1 MHRNWKLHV
10 ITQSRMKSPSETL
23 RGFERFYFIH
33 VFEELTVS
41 LENSIFLWNGT
52 MWSWFHKH
60 NWSSGNRA
68 MCARPVQGVSSHYSS
83 IQTLELE
90 RTATRT
96 CTAGCFQ
103 QHSWDPACAPAP
115 PETGGSRS
123 QQAAHSTHGS
133 LTGLFI
139 FSHVVFYSKSPWHDT
154 WRSTHSDLVSNAP
167 SDQGLAA
174 QWCPLRSFSRAALG
188 KGRRRSPPLK
198 HPVNLQRFS
207 PLREA
212 RKDCAPLISTQKHSG
227 YPDSLES

>member
-1 MHRNWKLHV
+1 
-10 ITQSRMKSPSETL
+10 
-23 RGFERFYFIH
+23 
-33 VFEELTVS
+33 
-41 LENSIFLWNGT
+41 

-103 QHSWDPACAPAP
+103 PHSWDPACAPAP

-154 WRSTHSDLVSNAP
+154 WRSTHLDLVSNAP

-174 QWCPLRSFSRAALG
+174 QWCPLRSFSRAALREGEEEISAFKAPSQSTTLLPSEGSKKGLCPSHLNTEALRLSRLPG
-188 KGRRRSPPLK
+188 KLVSTGIRREVDPMKRREEAPILKLLPPK
-198 HPVNLQRFS
+198 S
-207 PLREA
+207 
-212 RKDCAPLISTQKHSG
+212 S
-227 YPDSLES
+227 

>member
-1 MHRNWKLHV
+1 
-10 ITQSRMKSPSETL
+10 
-23 RGFERFYFIH
+23 
-33 VFEELTVS
+33 
-41 LENSIFLWNGT
+41 

-68 MCARPVQGVSSHYSS
+68 VCARPVQGVSSHYSS

-90 RTATRT
+90 RTVTRT

-139 FSHVVFYSKSPWHDT
+139 FSHIFYSKSPRHDT
-154 WRSTHSDLVSNAP
+154 WHSTHSDLVTHPLIKASWLSGA
-167 SDQGLAA
+167 LYAA
-174 QWCPLRSFSRAALG
+174 SLGQHWG
-188 KGRRRSPPLK
+188 KGRRRPPPLK